1 MSMECGFPWEEKG
14 RKQGLELWDDAYSP
28 GLMAGQA
35 GVRDRETDQSK
46 DGPSTKVPVHTAGT
60 HFRSLSP
67 VRSRWS
73 SSTIILCPPDRVPV
87 LCQVQG
93 MCGVRAALFGAEL
106 IL

>member
-1 MSMECGFPWEEKG
+1 MSRECGFPWEEKG
-14 RKQGLELWDDAYSP
+14 RRQGLELWDDVYSP

-35 GVRDRETDQSK
+35 DVRDRSEQSWAK
-46 DGPSTKVPVHTAGT
+46 QEGACPHSRHSLQQPVS
-60 HFRSLSP
+60 RP

-73 SSTIILCPPDRVPV
+73 FSTIILCPPDRVPV

-93 MCGVRAALFGAEL
+93 MCRVRAALFGAEL